1 VKAGNALSGVE
12 VQTIKQTPKLQ
23 YISVIAK
30 FATTASDDKIYQVE
44 YYNLDMIFKNCP
56 QIKY

>member
-44 YYNLDMIFKNCP
+44 YYNLDMIF
-56 QIKY
+56 